1 MPNMF
6 WGHIHFISNPNFILF
21 KFHSS
26 CAGNTVGAIGVFLLV
41 GNIFKRMHYYESLQY
56 LSFIMSALLFL
67 FTGLY
72 LIPQRHISKY
82 PDDDL
87 KSASSSGN
95 YLI

>member
-1 MPNMF
+1 MP
-6 WGHIHFISNPNFILF
+6 
-21 KFHSS
+21 
-26 CAGNTVGAIGVFLLV
+26 IGVFLLV

-95 YLI
+95 YLILLDSIYHIKMIFLYSAGKILLDFCD